1 MEGFYHSA
9 QLREK
14 KKEGAKVKFNV
25 RINIRMYGW
34 LDEVKVLIIGDK
46 IQEVHLEYMKQ
57 DDDEYAYFGKEIF
70 LNTRA
75 IYRYKFSFRSEWTKY
90 YETSF
95 SKLSVN
101 FAAPDWAKGATMYHI
116 MPDRFCRD
124 YSVPIEEFG
133 KRRIHKSWDEPPLV
147 GPDEN
152 GEWARDSY
160 GGNFKGIESKLD
172 YLKNLGIDIIYFGPI
187 FTASSNHKYDADD
200 FERLISIFW

>member
-75 IYRYKFSFRSEWTKY
+75 IYRYKFSFRSEGTKY
-90 YETSF
+90 
-95 SKLSVN
+95 
-101 FAAPDWAKGATMYHI
+101 
-116 MPDRFCRD
+116 
-124 YSVPIEEFG
+124 
-133 KRRIHKSWDEPPLV
+133 
-147 GPDEN
+147 
-152 GEWARDSY
+152 
-160 GGNFKGIESKLD
+160 
-172 YLKNLGIDIIYFGPI
+172 
-187 FTASSNHKYDADD
+187 
-200 FERLISIFW
+200 